1 MEQNIKSTYLISPQV
16 KKLPYF
22 YKNKNLVLP
31 NYNFEKYNLSKKNCL
46 ILDDKS
52 MDANRYRF
60 LDNISSK
67 IAENY
72 YKDNLKKYSFKELE
86 KQFDINFIEKLIK
99 KEILIKV
106 STILFDLVLANIA
119 IKKYKLKKIFIYNES
134 IDLEF
139 FSLIKKYLRIK
150 KNIDFTRTYKIKFF
164 IKKKHF

>member
-1 MEQNIKSTYLISPQV
+1 MEQNIKSAYLISPQV

-72 YKDNLKKYSFKELE
+72 YKDNLKKYL
-86 KQFDINFIEKLIK
+86 
-99 KEILIKV
+99 
-106 STILFDLVLANIA
+106 
-119 IKKYKLKKIFIYNES
+119 
-134 IDLEF
+134 
-139 FSLIKKYLRIK
+139 LR
-150 KNIDFTRTYKIKFF
+150 N
-164 IKKKHF
+164 